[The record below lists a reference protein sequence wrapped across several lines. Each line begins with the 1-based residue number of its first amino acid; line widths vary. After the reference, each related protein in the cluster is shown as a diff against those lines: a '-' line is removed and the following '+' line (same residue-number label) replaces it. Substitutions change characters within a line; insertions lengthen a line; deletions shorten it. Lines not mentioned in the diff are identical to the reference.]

1 MWEFAEGESSV
12 IGSEVIPQLDKVRV
26 GAVLEQVEDVLL
38 RGAAVWAGV
47 GFRVPCFRGVEL
59 SPEGA

>member
-12 IGSEVIPQLDKVRV
+12 IGREVIPQFDEVRV
-26 GAVLEQVEDVLL
+26 RAVLEQVEDVLP

-47 GFRVPCFRGVEL
+47 GF
-59 SPEGA
+59 